1 MASAARGYSP
11 SPTACSSS
19 SVTWSRSRSGRRV
32 GYGAR
37 VGDGVGVRA
46 KVRVSDRV
54 GVRAKV
60 RVSDRVGVR
69 AKVRVSDRVGVELR
83 VRVGGLGLER
93 VVGHRQRI
101 GGLPAEHTRRQPRPS
116 WGWGQ
121 GQG

>member
-60 RVSDRVGVR
+60 RVSDRVGV
-69 AKVRVSDRVGVELR
+69 ELR

-116 WGWGQ
+116 WGQ